1 MQTPNHGLH
10 CSLESAIDKGPYV
23 NIMEDGM
30 VAAMTSEGPDDMTKE
45 DLHDDVLCHVD
56 EPEDEIVLTDQS
68 LLGTEN
74 DMDNGSEPVDSV
86 QEIEA
91 ESITKAIHDVTA
103 PVKRSINQ
111 LLQHYD
117 ISMWLLAYIA
127 IVTTWPLL
135 GSALSVVFKRKLR
148 GLLPA
153 SWLRR

>member
-10 CSLESAIDKGPYV
+10 CSLESGIDKGPYV
-23 NIMEDGM
+23 NITEDGM
-30 VAAMTSEGPDDMTKE
+30 VAAMTTEGPDHMTEE
-45 DLHDDVLCHVD
+45 DLHDDELCHVD

>member
-1 MQTPNHGLH
+1 MHGQIKTPNHGLH

-30 VAAMTSEGPDDMTKE
+30 VAAMTSEGPDHRTKE
-45 DLHDDVLCHVD
+45 ELHDDVLCHVD
-56 EPEDEIVLTDQS
+56 EPEDET
-68 LLGTEN
+68 
-74 DMDNGSEPVDSV
+74 
-86 QEIEA
+86 IEA
-91 ESITKAIHDVTA
+91 ESITKTIHDVTA

-127 IVTTWPLL
+127 IITTWPLL
-135 GSALSVVFKRKLR
+135 GSALSIVFKRKLR
-148 GLLPA
+148 GVLPA